1 MQTLMNTVRAAAPN
15 NLVLVAGTNWGFDLS
30 QLSSYPITG
39 SNIVYDTHP
48 YPYPGKMPQNW
59 YAAFGYLT
67 TTAPVMS
74 AESGQYD
81 CKSDYMS
88 QLLAYFDAHNIGW
101 TAWSWYDVGN
111 PKSICGYPQL
121 ITDYNGIPAASM
133 GTYIYQH
140 LLSYANGAP
149 PPSPTPNPSPSPTP
163 PPPPPPVTGPVSKL
177 WYFAEGRAGGGF
189 KEFLTLGNPTN
200 TNCQVTIE
208 YLTQPDQ
215 GPGGTKTVS
224 VSVPASRRVTEW
236 VDGDLGTS
244 PTGPGISDAAIV
256 SVDTTITPSCSGI
269 VAERPMYFN
278 ALGSNSGSDVVGITQ
293 HMFHTND
300 GYNGYEVSMAV
311 QSSSGPFVVE
321 RPMYWNASSTEGGT
335 DVVGFTG

>member
-111 PKSICGYPQL
+111 P
-121 ITDYNGIPAASM
+121 
-133 GTYIYQH
+133 
-140 LLSYANGAP
+140 
-149 PPSPTPNPSPSPTP
+149 
-163 PPPPPPVTGPVSKL
+163 
-177 WYFAEGRAGGGF
+177 
-189 KEFLTLGNPTN
+189 TN

-224 VSVPASRRVTEW
+224 VSVLASRRVTEW